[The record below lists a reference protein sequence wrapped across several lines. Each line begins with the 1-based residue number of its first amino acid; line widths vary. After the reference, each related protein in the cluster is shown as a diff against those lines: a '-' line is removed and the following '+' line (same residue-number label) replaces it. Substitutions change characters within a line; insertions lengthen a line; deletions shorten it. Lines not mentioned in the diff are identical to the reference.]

1 MMGLIASQVAV
12 KSIRLNEISGQGRRV
27 RAYSLSCYISLD
39 VDVIADLL
47 EISTRDRDLGGP
59 QT

>member
-1 MMGLIASQVAV
+1 M
-12 KSIRLNEISGQGRRV
+12 

-39 VDVIADLL
+39 VDVVADLL
-47 EISTRDRDLGGP
+47 EISTRDGDLGDP